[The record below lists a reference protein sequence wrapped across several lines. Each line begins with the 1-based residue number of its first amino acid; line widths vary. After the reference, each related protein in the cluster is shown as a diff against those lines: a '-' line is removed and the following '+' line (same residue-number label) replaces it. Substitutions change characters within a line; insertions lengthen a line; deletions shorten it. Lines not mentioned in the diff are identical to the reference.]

1 MAECHE
7 MQKEEIYRIYTTD
20 CLKIIAENIAKIG
33 GGSNMKS
40 RYYDIIQPVRNDVS
54 DKTAD
59 EIIKNMQK
67 KLEKMRSEDNGR
79 QC

>member
-1 MAECHE
+1 
-7 MQKEEIYRIYTTD
+7 
-20 CLKIIAENIAKIG
+20 
-33 GGSNMKS
+33 MKS